1 MILEVKDISKQY
13 KTKIALHDV
22 NLTLSN
28 GVYGLVGPNGAGK
41 TTLINII
48 VDVLK
53 ASKGNIFYNGKNI
66 NDDIENY
73 LDLIGYLPQYPK
85 FYGNFKC
92 IEFLKYMC
100 ELKGIPK
107 KSRNKKI
114 RESLEICN
122 LVNEENRKISEFSGG
137 MKQRLGIA
145 QAIINNPKLLIL
157 DEPTAG
163 LDPKERIRFR
173 NIISNL
179 STDRIVILATHIME
193 DIESIAN
200 QVILIQNGS
209 IIGVKNTQ
217 ELLKEIQ
224 NKVWIMEVK
233 AEDVTEFEQ
242 NYLVSNIIHNTCDK
256 CTIRYISG
264 KKLDNSISVSPKLEE
279 VYLYYFDNG
288 EKI

>member
-122 LVNEENRKISEFSGG
+122 LVNEENRKICEFSGG

-256 CTIRYISG
+256 CTIRYISD